1 MEQKG
6 LPSVQSP
13 LSTHGVCLKHTSCP
27 VLWAGLHGAP
37 GWSLEG
43 PGLRAPLGARRDAT
57 WLLAEHV
64 VKALWP
70 V

>member
-13 LSTHGVCLKHTSCP
+13 LSTHGVCLEHTSCP
-27 VLWAGLHGAP
+27 VLWAGLRGGP
-37 GWSLEG
+37 EWSVED

-57 WLLAEHV
+57 
-64 VKALWP
+64 
-70 V
+70 